1 VQQKFR
7 YCGSATEIWPVSR
20 AIPSVGWTTPELNF
34 FSVSARSNADRR
46 LLDFPSSENSNC
58 GLAPQ
63 AKAPVPV
70 NYHNIAPGF
79 DM

>member
-1 VQQKFR
+1 VIVDR
-7 YCGSATEIWPVSR
+7 
-20 AIPSVGWTTPELNF
+20 
-34 FSVSARSNADRR
+34 DRR
-46 LLDFPSSENSNC
+46 LLDFLSSKNYNC

-70 NYHNIAPGF
+70 NYHNIALGF

>member
-1 VQQKFR
+1 M
-7 YCGSATEIWPVSR
+7 
-20 AIPSVGWTTPELNF
+20 PELNS